1 MVRTR
6 SGKNTGKLHS
16 VVRQTPTILNISSAK
31 MLAMLMATSK
41 NFRNIIKKNKP
52 SQNRLNNAKRHTS
65 NIQRILTSRKPFQGY
80 AHLYRSNVK
89 NAKHLYE
96 HGNLINNMYQTKKY
110 GSKHVI
116 DNNTRG
122 YHLYRT
128 GRNLNTLK
136 KTNKTNIGR
145 NNNND
150 IVFTNARNPNLSYTL
165 EKEFGRLYAHSHR
178 AGQSRLVF
186 AGVKPKNIFSNA
198 NIVKVL
204 Q

>member
-80 AHLYRSNVK
+80 AHLHRSNVK

-186 AGVKPKNIFSNA
+186 VSVKPKNIFSNA
-198 NIVKVL
+198 NLVKVL